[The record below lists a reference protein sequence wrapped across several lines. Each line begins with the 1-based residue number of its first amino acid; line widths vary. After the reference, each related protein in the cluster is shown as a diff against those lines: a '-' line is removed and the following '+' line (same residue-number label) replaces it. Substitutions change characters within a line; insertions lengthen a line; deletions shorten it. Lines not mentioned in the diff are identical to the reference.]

1 MHHSCFTRRRQ
12 GARSLTRKTLL
23 VAPSPHAPHTH
34 EHSSERSPPRN
45 PEPLLQYEPESAD
58 LYVFG
63 SPKNTEG
70 YQFSKTFF
78 GVIFANNP
86 NLEESLP
93 IKHAAP
99 LQDAGVQLVDS
110 WSSRPGEQLAG
121 LTKCFESAGQKE
133 VSCAGLRGPARAA
146 RVALGGVAAVRVAAA
161 TPPRKP
167 AGGCTGAGE
176 WPLTRVV

>member
-1 MHHSCFTRRRQ
+1 M
-12 GARSLTRKTLL
+12 A
-23 VAPSPHAPHTH
+23 V
-34 EHSSERSPPRN
+34 
-45 PEPLLQYEPESAD
+45 LQYEPGSAD

-99 LQDAGVQLVDS
+99 LQDAGVTARRQLEFTTWRAVG
-110 WSSRPGEQLAG
+110 RLTQVRRGRGAKRGELRGAAR
-121 LTKCFESAGQKE
+121 AGQ
-133 VSCAGLRGPARAA
+133 GRASGA
-146 RVALGGVAAVRVAAA
+146 GGVSSSDPRTGH
-161 TPPRKP
+161 TPAPVILVP
-167 AGGCTGAGE
+167 VEG
-176 WPLTRVV
+176 L

>member
-1 MHHSCFTRRRQ
+1 M
-12 GARSLTRKTLL
+12 
-23 VAPSPHAPHTH
+23 
-34 EHSSERSPPRN
+34 
-45 PEPLLQYEPESAD
+45 
-58 LYVFG
+58 FG

-99 LQDAGVQLVDS
+99 LQDAGVTARRPLDFKA
-110 WSSRPGEQLAG
+110 SRAVRRLTQVRRGRGAKRGELRGAAR
-121 LTKCFESAGQKE
+121 AGQGRASGAGGGCGRE
-133 VSCAGLRGPARAA
+133 GLRPQ
-146 RVALGGVAAVRVAAA
+146 
-161 TPPRKP
+161 PPPGKP
-167 AGGCTGAGE
+167 AGGCMGAGE